1 MYKVSLRSSKKSQ
14 FVRIAL
20 CVMLLAVA
28 FLIAPAKA
36 FARDLSIDTV
46 NIDATVQKDG
56 TLHVVETRTF
66 YFRGSF
72 HGVYWNLPVGK
83 NKYNGQN
90 VEVTLLQLPFRI
102 SRERVSF
109 TAKTQMEIVPA
120 QTSIMFPLYQAIC

>member
-14 FVRIAL
+14 FVKIAL
-20 CVMLLAVA
+20 CIMLLAVA

-66 YFRGSF
+66 YFNGSF

-90 VEVTLLQLPFRI
+90 VEVNITSVKTL
-102 SRERVSF
+102 V
-109 TAKTQMEIVPA
+109 EIIPA
-120 QTSIMFPLYQAIC
+120 QMSIMFQLNQTTC